1 MRVFHFA
8 EQGISE
14 SAALPATLPARGFVW
29 IALGRAEFESL
40 QDQVQACLQSLCR
53 VGLVDLHVSD
63 LLNAQLPSHYDYTAD
78 YDLLV
83 FRRLAHAREGGD
95 PVPQVRPAD
104 PGAHKTRRRSGPP
117 VLRHIDT
124 SPVGF
129 ALFDRVLLTVH
140 PADCAVREAYA
151 ARLLA
156 LAASGARVAAE
167 PERSAAVRFM
177 PINSCDLMLRLVNH
191 MVDGYLELRR
201 ELTRQLDHWQAELLS
216 PNTRFHN
223 WTSLLE
229 ARQALHQLDEVCE
242 DQRSAVQD
250 WIDALNAWRHDSL
263 PGGQAELDLLKVR
276 SRDLLEHVERVVH
289 HVRRLEQ
296 SAEVAV
302 QMHFS
307 AQGHRTNEIMRVL
320 TVLTAIFL
328 PLNLIAGIFGMNFD
342 FIPLLHLQA
351 GFWLA
356 MAAMAAIALGL
367 GLYFWRKRFLERR
380 S

>member
-1 MRVFHFA
+1 MRVFHLA
-8 EQGISE
+8 EQGVNE
-14 SAALPATLPARGFVW
+14 SATLPVALPARGFVW
-29 IALGRAEFESL
+29 IALDRAEFEDL
-40 QDQVQACLQSLCR
+40 QEQVQAWLQSL
-53 VGLVDLHVSD
+53 GGAALVDLHVSD

-83 FRRLAHAREGGD
+83 FRRLAHVRGEGSPALQEDPSDLAGGRARRG
-95 PVPQVRPAD
+95 
-104 PGAHKTRRRSGPP
+104 GPP
-117 VLRHIDT
+117 VLRRIDT

-129 ALFDRVLLTVH
+129 ALFDRLLLTVH

-151 ARLLA
+151 GRLLA
-156 LAASGARVAAE
+156 LAASGARVVE
-167 PERSAAVRFM
+167 PGRSAAVRFM
-177 PINSCDLMLRLVNH
+177 PVNSSDLMLRLVNH

-201 ELTRQLDHWQAELLS
+201 ELTRQLDHWQAELLD
-216 PNTRFHN
+216 PQTRFHN
-223 WTSLLE
+223 WSSLLG
-229 ARQALHQLDEVCE
+229 ARQALHHLDEVCE
-242 DQRSAVQD
+242 DQRSAIQD
-250 WIDALNAWRHDSL
+250 WIDALNAWLPDSV
-263 PGGQAELDLLKVR
+263 PGGQPELDLLKVR
-276 SRDLLEHVERVVH
+276 SRDLLEHIERVVH

-351 GFWLA
+351 GFWFA
-356 MAAMAAIALGL
+356 MAAMVAIALGL
-367 GLYFWRKRFLERR
+367 GFYFWRKRYLERR
-380 S
+380 T

>member
-1 MRVFHFA
+1 MRVFHIA
-8 EQGISE
+8 EPGISE
-14 SAALPATLPARGFVW
+14 SAALPAALPVRGFVW
-29 IALGRAEFESL
+29 IALERREFEAL
-40 QDQVQACLQSLCR
+40 QPEVQSCLQALCGTR
-53 VGLVDLHVSD
+53 LVDLHVSD
-63 LLNAQLPSHYDYTAD
+63 LLNQQLPSHFDYTAQ

-83 FRRLAHAREGGD
+83 FRRLAHGRKSDEAEAD
-95 PVPQVRPAD
+95 PVSAT
-104 PGAHKTRRRSGPP
+104 GSRRRRGPL
-117 VLRHIDT
+117 VLRRIDT

-129 ALFDRVLLTVH
+129 ALFDRLLLTVH
-140 PADCAVREAYA
+140 PADCAVRDGYA

-156 LAASGARVAAE
+156 QASQGQAESAE
-167 PERSAAVRFM
+167 PGRSAAVRFR
-177 PINSCDLMLRLVNH
+177 PTSCADLMLRLVGY

-201 ELTRQLDHWQAELLS
+201 ELARQLDHWQAELLA
-216 PNTRFHN
+216 PQGRFRH
-223 WTSLLE
+223 WASLLE
-229 ARQALHQLDEVCE
+229 ARQTLHQLEQVCE
-242 DQRSAVQD
+242 DQHSAIQD
-250 WIDALNAWRHDSL
+250 WIDALNAWTPEPTSQ
-263 PGGQAELDLLKVR
+263 GAQELDLLRVR
-276 SRDLLEHVERVVH
+276 SRDVLEHVERVVH
-289 HVRRLEQ
+289 HVHRLEQ

-367 GLYFWRKRFLERR
+367 GIYFWRKRYLEQRT
-380 S
+380 

>member
-14 SAALPATLPARGFVW
+14 SAILPPALPARGFVW
-29 IALGRAEFESL
+29 IALGRDEFESQL
-40 QDQVQACLQSLCR
+40 ERVQACLQSLCR
-53 VGLVDLHVSD
+53 VALVDLHVSD

-83 FRRLAHAREGGD
+83 FRRLAHGRAEGMPPQASPVAGD
-95 PVPQVRPAD
+95 RHA
-104 PGAHKTRRRSGPP
+104 RRRSGPP
-117 VLRHIDT
+117 VLRQIDT

-129 ALFDRVLLTVH
+129 ALFDRLLLTVH

-177 PINSCDLMLRLVNH
+177 PVNSCDLMLRLVNH

-216 PNTRFHN
+216 PDTRFHN
-223 WTSLLE
+223 WNSLLE

-242 DQRSAVQD
+242 DQRSAIQD
-250 WIDALNAWRHDSL
+250 WIDALNAWRPESV

-276 SRDLLEHVERVVH
+276 SRDVLEHVERVVH

-342 FIPLLHLQA
+342 FIPLLHRQA

-356 MAAMAAIALGL
+356 MAAMAAIAIGL
-367 GLYFWRKRFLERR
+367 GFYFWRKRYLERR
-380 S
+380 T

>member
-8 EQGISE
+8 GQGIAE
-14 SAALPATLPARGFVW
+14 SAALPAGLPECGFVW
-29 IALGRAEFESL
+29 IALERGEFGQRQAE
-40 QDQVQACLQSLCR
+40 VQACLQSLCG
-53 VGLVDLHVSD
+53 VVLVDLHVSD

-83 FRRLAHAREGGD
+83 FRRLAHGRADVEAGLGS
-95 PVPQVRPAD
+95 PEPAASR
-104 PGAHKTRRRSGPP
+104 GRRRGGPP
-117 VLRHIDT
+117 VLHRIDT

-177 PINSCDLMLRLVNH
+177 PTNSSDLMLRLVNH

-201 ELTRQLDHWQAELLS
+201 ELTRQLDHWQAELLH
-216 PNTRFHN
+216 PNTRFHD
-223 WTSLLE
+223 WSSLLQ
-229 ARQALHQLDEVCE
+229 ARQSLHQLDEVCE
-242 DQRSAVQD
+242 DQRSAIQD
-250 WIDALNAWRHDSL
+250 WIDALNAWRPESV
-263 PGGQAELDLLKVR
+263 PGGQSELDLLQVR
-276 SRDLLEHVERVVH
+276 SRDVLEHIERVVH

-307 AQGHRTNEIMRVL
+307 AQGHRANEIMRVL

-342 FIPLLHLQA
+342 FIPLLHRQT
-351 GFWLA
+351 GFWWA
-356 MAAMAAIALGL
+356 MAAMALIALL
-367 GLYFWRKRFLERR
+367 LSLYFWRKRYLEHSR
-380 S
+380 